1 MAERGKGTVEE
12 RQYMRLIPAL
22 TALLVAAFLY
32 LVVFEREAL
41 ILFAAGGESPNHA
54 TLEAE
59 QPSIAAVGVVA
70 RHSVAQ
76 SIDSAVILRGQ
87 TQANRQVDVRSEVS
101 ARVISPPLRKGV
113 FVNADDVLCQLDP
126 GTRNA
131 TLADTRANLLESQS
145 KVPEA
150 QARLEEAHAL
160 VKEAMINVNAAQ
172 KLSEGGYASET
183 RVAQAVAAVR
193 SSEAAVQSAFSGVES
208 AKAGIQSAQARIA
221 EAEKAIERLTIKAPF
236 EGLLESDSAE
246 LGSLMQPGSLCA
258 TVIQLDPI
266 KVVGFVPETAVNR
279 VQVGALA
286 KADLTSGVQ
295 VQGRVTFLSR
305 SADPETRTFLVEI
318 DVPNSDLSIRD
329 GQTAEIMI
337 GAEGQ
342 KAHLLPQSALAL
354 DDEGKMGVRVV
365 DAGSNAQFQ
374 PVTLMRDTVDG
385 IWVTGLPDEADVI
398 LVGHEFVIDGVPVA
412 PTYQEA
418 KP

>member
-1 MAERGKGTVEE
+1 
-12 RQYMRLIPAL
+12 MRFIPAL

-32 LVVFEREAL
+32 IAVFEREAL
-41 ILFAAGGESPNHA
+41 VLFAAGGDNPDEAAQEAAES
-54 TLEAE
+54 
-59 QPSIAAVGVVA
+59 SIAAVGVVA

-76 SIDSAVILRGQ
+76 SIDSAVVLRGQ
-87 TQANRQVDVRSEVS
+87 TRANREVDVRSEVS

-131 TLADTRANLLESQS
+131 ALTDARANLLESQS

-150 QARLEEAHAL
+150 KARLDEAHAL
-160 VKEAMINVNAAQ
+160 VEEAMINVNAAQ

-193 SSEAAVQSAFSGVES
+193 SSEAYVQSSMSGIES
-208 AKAGIQSAQARIA
+208 AAAGIQSAQARIA
-221 EAEKAIERLTIKAPF
+221 EAEKDIERLTIKAPF

-266 KVVGFVPETAVNR
+266 KVVGFVPEVAVDR
-279 VQVGALA
+279 VEVGALA
-286 KADLTSGVQ
+286 VADLTSGVQ
-295 VQGRVTFLSR
+295 LQGQVTFLSR

-318 DVPNSDLSIRD
+318 DVPNADLSIRD
-329 GQTAEIMI
+329 GQTAEIII
-337 GAEGQ
+337 GAAGQ
-342 KAHLLPQSALAL
+342 KAHLLPQSVLTL
-354 DDEGKMGVRVV
+354 NDEGKMGVRVV
-365 DAGSNAQFQ
+365 DVSSNAQFQ
-374 PVTLMRDTVDG
+374 PVILMRDTVDG

-398 LVGHEFVIDGVPVA
+398 LVGQEFVIDGVPVV

>member
-1 MAERGKGTVEE
+1 
-12 RQYMRLIPAL
+12 MRLIPAL

-32 LVVFEREAL
+32 FAVFEREAL
-41 ILFAAGGESPNHA
+41 ILFAAGGESPNDA

-59 QPSIAAVGVVA
+59 EPSIAAVGVVA

-76 SIDSAVILRGQ
+76 TIDSAVILRGQ

-113 FVNADDVLCQLDP
+113 FVNTDDVLCQLDP

-160 VKEAMINVNAAQ
+160 VKEAMITINAAQ

-193 SSEAAVQSAFSGVES
+193 SSEAAVQSAISGVES

-221 EAEKAIERLTIKAPF
+221 EAEKDIERLTIKAPF

-266 KVVGFVPETAVNR
+266 KVIGFVPETAVNR
-279 VQVGALA
+279 VEVGALA
-286 KADLTSGVQ
+286 KADLTSGLQ

-318 DVPNSDLSIRD
+318 DVANADLSIRD
-329 GQTAEIMI
+329 GQTAEIVI

-342 KAHLLPQSALAL
+342 KAHLLPQSVLTL
-354 DDEGKMGVRVV
+354 NDEGKMGVRLV
-365 DAGSNAQFQ
+365 DAGSKALFQ

-385 IWVTGLPDEADVI
+385 IWVSGLPDKADVI
-398 LVGHEFVIDGVPVA
+398 LVGQEFVIDGVPVA
-412 PTYQEA
+412 PTYQEV
-418 KP
+418 KQ

>member
-1 MAERGKGTVEE
+1 
-12 RQYMRLIPAL
+12 MRLIPAL

-32 LVVFEREAL
+32 FAVFKREAL
-41 ILFAAGGESPNHA
+41 ILFAAGGESPNDA
-54 TLEAE
+54 TQEAE
-59 QPSIAAVGVVA
+59 EPSIAAVGVVA

-87 TQANRQVDVRSEVS
+87 TRANRQVDVRSEVS

-113 FVNADDVLCQLDP
+113 FVNTDDVLCQLDP

-160 VKEAMINVNAAQ
+160 VKEAMITINAAQ

-193 SSEAAVQSAFSGVES
+193 SSEAAVQSAISGVES

-221 EAEKAIERLTIKAPF
+221 EAEKDIERLTIKAPF

-266 KVVGFVPETAVNR
+266 KVIGFVPETAVNR
-279 VQVGALA
+279 VEVGALA
-286 KADLTSGVQ
+286 KADLTSGLQ

-318 DVPNSDLSIRD
+318 DVANADLSIRD
-329 GQTAEIMI
+329 GQTAEIVI

-342 KAHLLPQSALAL
+342 KAHLLPQSVLTL
-354 DDEGKMGVRVV
+354 NDEGKMGVRLV
-365 DAGSNAQFQ
+365 DAGSKALFQ

-385 IWVTGLPDEADVI
+385 IWVSGLPDKADVI
-398 LVGHEFVIDGVPVA
+398 LVGQEFVIDGVPVA
-412 PTYQEA
+412 PTYQEV
-418 KP
+418 KQ